1 MARIPRYPALL
12 AVLLLVVALA
22 AGIVGAEFILARANP
37 TTPAALNAA
46 TSASAVAALSPASP
60 SAIYKQA
67 SPGVVTITT
76 QSGSFRG
83 RGEGTGSGIVLDRN
97 GNILTNA
104 HVVSG
109 ASQLQVTFADG
120 TTASA
125 TVGRVDQAND
135 LAVIKASVAA
145 DKLHPSVL
153 GNSDNV
159 LVGDTV
165 YAIGAPFGYQESM
178 VSGVVSGLNR
188 TDEASGLHGLIQTD
202 ARINPG
208 NSGGPLLNTLGQ
220 VTGVNVAIDSPVQGS
235 VGVGFAIPI
244 NTAKQLVG
252 SNQSGSGL

>member
-1 MARIPRYPALL
+1 MTILALV
-12 AVLLLVVALA
+12 AALA
-22 AGIVGAEFILARANP
+22 AGVLAAEFILARANP

-46 TSASAVAALSPASP
+46 SSATAVAAQSPASP

-67 SPGVVTITT
+67 SPGVVTISTS
-76 QSGSFRG
+76 SGALRG
-83 RGEGTGSGIVLDRN
+83 RGEGTGSGIVLDRS

-109 ASQLQVTFADG
+109 ASQLQVTFQDG
-120 TTASA
+120 ATASA
-125 TVGRVDQAND
+125 TVGRIDQAND
-135 LAVIKASVAA
+135 LAVVRVSVPT
-145 DKLHPSVL
+145 DKLHPLAL

-165 YAIGAPFGYQESM
+165 YAIGAPFGYHESM

-188 TDEASGLHGLIQTD
+188 TDETSGLHGLIQTD
-202 ARINPG
+202 ARTNPG

-220 VTGVNVAIDSPVQGS
+220 VIGVNVAIDSPIPGS

-244 NTAKQLVG
+244 NVVKTLVG
-252 SNQSGSGL
+252 SSQNGSGL